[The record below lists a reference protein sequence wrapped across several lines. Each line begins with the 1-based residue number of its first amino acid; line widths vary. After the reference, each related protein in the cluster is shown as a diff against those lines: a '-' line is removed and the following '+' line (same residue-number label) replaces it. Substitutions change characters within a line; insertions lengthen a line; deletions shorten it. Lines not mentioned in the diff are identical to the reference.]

1 MPDLVANEIRPTE
14 QHRSVIP
21 MKPDSES
28 LCSKMFQFPGV
39 SDVWNKKNEESKNVN
54 INKQKQ
60 NK

>member
-1 MPDLVANEIRPTE
+1 MPDLVANEICPTE

-28 LCSKMFQFPGV
+28 LRSKMFQFPGV
-39 SDVWNKKNEESKNVN
+39 SDVWNKNNEELKNVN

-60 NK
+60 KK